1 MSPTVRILEREA
13 ARRDGWSGIRRFVL
27 IATLLASGGVTH
39 AEAIPQAGPSD
50 KRIKVVNYN
59 PRDVVLVV
67 GRFGYATDIQLN
79 DDEKITQVALG
90 DSSAWSVSPVG
101 QHLFLKPRIEDA
113 RTNMIVLTD
122 KNRTYN
128 FILRTASAKGKG
140 VGAGDDQFFTIDFR
154 YPTEQAKQVAAT
166 RDAEALK
173 NKLAH
178 PVRQIRNVEYF
189 GCGDSAVTPDQAFD
203 DGRFTYLRFS
213 GNRKMPAV
221 FSVDD
226 AGGESIVNSHVEQ
239 DSPDTIVVHQL
250 AKKLVFRLGKAV
262 GCLVNKAYD
271 PKGVNDFNGTVSKD
285 VQRVTKEPN

>member
-1 MSPTVRILEREA
+1 MTPTARTTKPKTTSLGGFSAVYRLILA
-13 ARRDGWSGIRRFVL
+13 
-27 IATLLASGGVTH
+27 ATLLGLGFSARS
-39 AEAIPQAGPSD
+39 EAIPQAGPSD

-59 PRDVVLVV
+59 PHDVVLVV

-101 QHLFLKPRIEDA
+101 QHLFLKPRLDDA

-128 FILRTASAKGKG
+128 FILRTAAANGKG

-154 YPTEQAKQVAAT
+154 YPAEQAKQVAST

-173 NKLAH
+173 EKLAH
-178 PVRQIRNVEYF
+178 PVRQIRNVQYF
-189 GCGDSAVTPDQAFD
+189 GCGDPSVTPDQAFD
-203 DGRFTYLRFS
+203 DGRFTFLRFS

-226 AGGESIVNSHVEQ
+226 TGSESIVNSHVEQ

-262 GCLVNKAYD
+262 GCVVNKAYD
-271 PKGVNDFNGTVSKD
+271 PKGVNNFNGTVSKD
-285 VQRVTKEPN
+285 VERVSKGQQ